1 MQDTKRQPQ
10 QASRKPRRCSTIRAF
25 FFEPI
30 IGELLRHHAPID
42 KLLRKQGLS
51 RADLRSP
58 YARLPLRSYI
68 ELMEDAA
75 VATSNPYFGLELGSS
90 FRLQMLGPICAI
102 ILNAGSLRE
111 VLGIFETFQTA
122 WQANTNLIVTR
133 EDDTTVYSY
142 GVGDPSLWPRRQDA
156 EFTISAIVSLIRQL
170 TTPRWTPVLIEFEH
184 EIETREQRLAAFF
197 KGPVRGSG
205 TFNGIT
211 INNRDL
217 DRPLPGASDDD
228 RHGVIRTAE
237 RHLMDLMTGD
247 SDETASVSE
256 AVATCIS
263 RRLGGS
269 ALDIDVIAK
278 ELNLS
283 ARSLRRKLELEGT
296 SFREMLQ
303 SQRKQKAEKLLLSR
317 TMQVSEL
324 ASRLGYSDIAVFSR
338 AFKTWTGL
346 SPKQFAK
353 RAPSKR

>member
-1 MQDTKRQPQ
+1 MQDTKRPP
-10 QASRKPRRCSTIRAF
+10 RKGSSSPLRRSTIRAF

-30 IGELLRHHAPID
+30 VGELLRLHAPLD

-75 VATSNPYFGLELGSS
+75 EATSNPYFGLELGSN
-90 FRLQMLGPICAI
+90 FRLQMLGPICAV
-102 ILNAGSLRE
+102 ILNAGSLRQ
-111 VLGIFETFQTA
+111 VLSIFETFQTA

-133 EDDTTVYSY
+133 EEDTTVYSY
-142 GVGDPSLWPRRQDA
+142 GVDDPSLWPRRQDA
-156 EFTISAIVSLIRQL
+156 EFTIASMVSLIRQL
-170 TTPRWTPVLIEFEH
+170 ITPRWTPVMIEFEH
-184 EIETREQRLAAFF
+184 AVEARERQLAAFF
-197 KGPVRGSG
+197 RAPVRGSG

-217 DRPLPGASDDD
+217 DRALPGGADDD

-237 RHLMDLMTGD
+237 RHLMDLMSGD
-247 SDETASVSE
+247 SEETGSVSE
-256 AVATCIS
+256 VVASCIA

-269 ALDIDVIAK
+269 TLDINIVAK

-303 SQRKQKAEKLLLSR
+303 GQRRRKAEKLLLSR
-317 TMQVSEL
+317 AMQVSEL

-338 AFKTWTGL
+338 AFKSWTGL

-353 RAPSKR
+353 RIPSTQ